1 MISLTYSCNNVHNSM
16 QSTNINYK
24 TNEPKNAWQ
33 QCFFSYKKEIVK
45 TSNSTKIINKS
56 RERLYNTAKINFC
69 KPEREIGLTIVA
81 LEHQ

>member
-1 MISLTYSCNNVHNSM
+1 MTIM
-16 QSTNINYK
+16 
-24 TNEPKNAWQ
+24 
-33 QCFFSYKKEIVK
+33 FFSYKKEIVK

-56 RERLYNTAKINFC
+56 RERLYNTTKINFC